1 MRKKFPILTFSFV
14 VLILI
19 VSLSCYSLAQGIIAD
34 SKFQAALS
42 KLRENISE
50 LRMLNSDLA
59 EAVQNPESPNFCFIA
74 LSVAEIEMALIRC
87 NHEIDLLEL
96 TKSIK
101 TEIRPFYV
109 ECRIDYLKILT
120 GFLSVCINDVESN
133 DTMIKKEEALRLT
146 HKAKKL
152 IKSSIGV
159 VEEIIE
165 ALESGKK
172 VQGLQGQEV

>member
-14 VLILI
+14 VLVLI
-19 VSLSCYSLAQGIIAD
+19 VSLSCYSLAQGVTAG
-34 SKFQAALS
+34 SKFTAALS

-50 LRMLNSDLA
+50 LRMLNYDLA

-74 LSVAEIEMALIRC
+74 LSVAEIEAALIRC
-87 NHEIDLLEL
+87 KYEIDLLEL

-101 TEIRPFYV
+101 PEIRPFHV
-109 ECRIDYLKILT
+109 EHRIEYLKILT
-120 GFLSVCINDVESN
+120 MFLILAIEHVESN
-133 DTMIKKEEALRLT
+133 DAMIQKEEALRLT

-172 VQGLQGQEV
+172 VQNLQDREI